1 MDDLSG
7 LDWSNPSAWKATKA
21 APMAA
26 NTTLY
31 PSLRQSPSPFT
42 SGRNT
47 PASTQSAGSS
57 SLAKPPPQQ
66 QTTSQPMAA
75 QDSFSN
81 LARFG
86 IAKKSQNIT
95 LAERQAQ
102 LEAEKRQKE
111 EEKRRM
117 TEAQFGNG
125 QQWDM
130 LGSRGQTASPALQPP
145 LLVPAQRSNNDAD
158 LFAAFNKDTEVDK
171 SSHFPPPGKKAS
183 TPAAGEKPLDLS
195 DPSAWSAS
203 GAGSGTFPEHDDD
216 PFGLSE
222 FKPSGVTA
230 APVQTQTVDDEDF
243 LGDLGKP
250 VEEVRAKQHV
260 VPQRG
265 EPGKPIEDNDSSSS
279 EEEQLPRGTRNET
292 QRHNIS
298 NDGPFDSAV
307 AQLTAYGFSPEDAS
321 RALIESGAG
330 TNVQQAANWLL
341 DEAHRKS
348 KAKAQGR
355 PSSNNSN
362 RSERR
367 EQAPA
372 GRGEPEFAKSAAA
385 VGSSLFKTANS
396 LWKTGQKKM
405 QQAVADFQ
413 QDGVGDPSQPKWMR
427 DVQQNQV
434 RPTRGDV
441 GATDEAMM
449 LEAGSGRP
457 RTTRDK
463 SRQATPDLT
472 RSSSPATSS
481 AGQSRSGSVPRWQQQ
496 QAAPPLVP
504 NARPRLNRFTEDDDT
519 FAISSSRRRKPA
531 SPAQPVVAE
540 PEPDLLF
547 GTTEVPKQP
556 SRATPP
562 QSAPLPMKRP
572 QANPIPVRKATPEPP
587 RQIPPIAPAAMQ
599 TSTKH
604 RLEGTSHFKRGDFAQ
619 AHTSYSSSLA
629 AVPSAHPLAIVLLT
643 NRALTALK
651 TGEPKQAVTD
661 ADDALKIIGPG
672 NGQGETV
679 TVTGETGQEE
689 HRDMRDLYGKA
700 LSRKAEAL
708 EQMEKWADAL
718 AVWKATVEAGLGGAT
733 AVKGRQRCQTALAP
747 KPKPT
752 APRPAAAASASL
764 QPPKDSAAVTRLR
777 EAHEAAAK
785 DDDEKFALADKVD
798 AKVSAW
804 RDGKRDNLRGLI
816 ASLDQVLWEDS
827 GWKKVGMHELV
838 MANKVKISYM
848 KAIAKTHPDK
858 VRELLSC
865 LSPLK
870 QRLLFHLFVQVLTE
884 FVCKIRLRRMLQ
896 LKCALLLDQCLAH

>member
-7 LDWSNPSAWKATKA
+7 LDWSKPSAGQPPKA
-21 APMAA
+21 APMTSNMA
-26 NTTLY
+26 Y
-31 PSLRQSPSPFT
+31 PSLRPSPSPFA

-47 PASTQSAGSS
+47 PASTQNSGSS
-57 SLAKPPPQQ
+57 SFGKSPQPQ
-66 QTTSQPMAA
+66 QTTTQPKAA

-86 IAKKSQNIT
+86 PAKTSQNLT

-102 LEAEKRQKE
+102 LEAEKRRKE
-111 EEKRRM
+111 EEKRKL
-117 TEAQFGNG
+117 TEAQFGSG

-130 LGSRGQTASPALQPP
+130 LGSRGQTSSPALQPP
-145 LLVPAQRSNNDAD
+145 AVVAQSSGNDDDD
-158 LFAAFNKDTEVDK
+158 LFAAFNKDTKVDNA
-171 SSHFPPPGKKAS
+171 SHFPPPEKKIP
-183 TPAAGEKPLDLS
+183 TPTAEKKPLDLS
-195 DPSAWSAS
+195 NPNAWSAS
-203 GAGSGTFPEHDDD
+203 GSDPAAYPDDDD

-222 FKPSGVTA
+222 FKPNGA
-230 APVQTQTVDDEDF
+230 AASVPQNQTQTNDDDDF
-243 LGDLGKP
+243 LGDLARP
-250 VEEVRAKQHV
+250 VEEVRAKQQV
-260 VPQRG
+260 APQRG

-279 EEEQLPRGTRNET
+279 DEEELPQRPRNDTRRAQNSGNAE
-292 QRHNIS
+292 
-298 NDGPFDSAV
+298 FDSAL
-307 AQLTAYGFSPEDAS
+307 AQLVDYGFAPEDAR
-321 RALIESGAG
+321 RALVESGAG

-367 EQAPA
+367 EQTPS
-372 GRGEPEFAKSAAA
+372 GRNEPDFAKSAAA
-385 VGSSLFKTANS
+385 VGNTLFKTANS

-413 QDGVGDPSQPKWMR
+413 QEGVAGDPSQPRWMR
-427 DVQQNQV
+427 DAQTNQG
-434 RPTRGDV
+434 RASARADAN
-441 GATDEAMM
+441 ATDEAMM
-449 LEAGSGRP
+449 LESGGRP
-457 RTTRDK
+457 RQAKER

-504 NARPRLNRFTEDDDT
+504 NARSRLNRFADDDDT

-531 SPAQPVVAE
+531 SPAEPAKTE

-547 GTTEVPKQP
+547 GSEAPNQA
-556 SRATPP
+556 SRPTPP
-562 QSAPLPMKRP
+562 P
-572 QANPIPVRKATPEPP
+572 QAAAAARKPPPNPTPVRKATPKPA
-587 RQIPPIAPAAMQ
+587 RQIPSITPSAIQ

-604 RLEGTSHFKRGDFAQ
+604 RLEGTAHFKRGDFAQ
-619 AHTSYSSSLA
+619 AHASYSSSLS
-629 AVPSAHPLAIVLLT
+629 AVPSTHPLAIVLLT

-661 ADDALKIIGPG
+661 ADTAISVIGPG

-679 TVTGETGQEE
+679 AVTGDNGQEE
-689 HRDMRDLYGKA
+689 NRDMRDLYGKA

-708 EQMEKWADAL
+708 EQMEKWGDAL
-718 AVWKATVEAGLGGAT
+718 AVWKLAVEAGLGGAT
-733 AVKGRQRCQTALAP
+733 AAKGRQRCQTALAP
-747 KPKPT
+747 KPKP
-752 APRPAAAASASL
+752 APKPASAPKSRPSASASL
-764 QPPKDSAAVTRLR
+764 QPQKDSEAVTRLR
-777 EAHEAAAK
+777 EANEAAAK
-785 DDDEKFALADKVD
+785 EDDEKFALSEHVD
-798 AKVSAW
+798 AKIAAW
-804 RDGKRDNLRGLI
+804 REGKRDNLRGLI

-858 VRELLSC
+858 IAQTASTEVRLIAGLVFSTLNEAWD
-865 LSPLK
+865 K
-870 QRLLFHLFVQVLTE
+870 FKTE
-884 FVCKIRLRRMLQ
+884 NGL
-896 LKCALLLDQCLAH
+896 